1 MLAIADSAVEMLF
14 LGVSNL
20 ASVTG
25 FSLHSRL
32 VWLKIK

>member
-14 LGVSNL
+14 LHVFKI

-25 FSLHSRL
+25 FSLNSKL
-32 VWLKIK
+32 VWFKIK

>member
-25 FSLHSRL
+25 FSHNSRL